1 MQPVT
6 HRAGWVM
13 VDPWTLI
20 PDGYVAT
27 AADRILAVGHSGQGR
42 AFMDAGEII
51 DHGPGL
57 LMPCLVNAHAHM
69 ELCALA
75 DKTVLDRGFLEW
87 VESVIAL
94 REKITDADLIPA
106 ARDGYRRS
114 LAEGVRVLGDIST
127 SGITESLFS
136 ELPVL
141 GAWFRECLGSA
152 AEDLSCQHIEP
163 AKIVSLAGHAPHTT
177 GPELL
182 VHLKDVTRQH
192 RMPFAIHLAE
202 SAEEM
207 EFIATGKGP
216 WAELLQARGIDFSAC
231 RFSQQT
237 AVAYADTLGLL
248 DDRTLAVHLVRADQ
262 NDIRMLAKRKVKVCL
277 CLQSNMRL
285 HGRLP
290 NLPAMLNAGIKPC
303 LGTDSPASNPD
314 ASLWA
319 EIAFSA
325 KSFPDIAPS
334 DMLAMVTCNGAAAL
348 GLGDVLGSL
357 RPGFIAGLIY
367 VPIHATNLAEVMEVL
382 VHDRPDVVPV
392 GST

>member
-1 MQPVT
+1 MI
-6 HRAGWVM
+6 
-13 VDPWTLI
+13 DPWTLI
-20 PDGYVAT
+20 PNGYVTTAT
-27 AADRILAVGHSGQGR
+27 DFILEVGHSGQGR
-42 AFMDAGEII
+42 ADMDAGEII

-94 REKITDADLIPA
+94 REKIADADLLPA
-106 ARDGYRRS
+106 ARNGYRRS

-127 SGITESLFS
+127 SSITESLFR

-141 GAWFRECLGSA
+141 GIWFRECLGSA
-152 AEDLSCQHIEP
+152 AEDLSCQGIEP
-163 AKIVSLAGHAPHTT
+163 AKAVSLAGHAPHTT
-177 GPELL
+177 GPDLL
-182 VHLKDVTRQH
+182 VRLKEVTRQH

-207 EFIATGKGP
+207 EFIATGKGL
-216 WAELLQARGIDFSAC
+216 WAELLQARGVDFSSW
-231 RFSQQT
+231 RFSQQA

-248 DDRTLAVHLVRADQ
+248 DDRTLAVHLVHADQ
-262 NDIRMLAKRKVKVCL
+262 DDIRLLAKRNVNVCV
-277 CLQSNMRL
+277 CPKSNMRL

-314 ASLWA
+314 ASLWT
-319 EIAFSA
+319 EMAFLA
-325 KSFPDIAPS
+325 KSFSDIAPS
-334 DMLAMVTCNGAAAL
+334 EMLAMATCNGAAAL
-348 GLGDVLGSL
+348 GLGELLGRL

-367 VPIHATNLAEVMEVL
+367 VPIHATNPAEVMAAL
-382 VHDRPDVVPV
+382 VHDRPPPDLI
-392 GST
+392 SSI

>member
-1 MQPVT
+1 
-6 HRAGWVM
+6 M

-20 PDGYVAT
+20 PNGYVAT
-27 AADRILAVGHSGQGR
+27 AADRILEVGHSGQGR
-42 AFMDAGEII
+42 ADMDAGEII

-75 DKTVLDRGFLEW
+75 DKTVLDRGFLGW

-94 REKITDADLIPA
+94 REKISDADLIPA
-106 ARDGYRRS
+106 ARNGYRRS

-127 SGITESLFS
+127 SGITESLFR

-141 GAWFRECLGSA
+141 GVWFREYLGSA
-152 AEDLSCQHIEP
+152 TENLSCQRIEP

-177 GPELL
+177 DPDLL
-182 VHLKDVTRQH
+182 VRLKDVTRQH

-216 WAELLQARGIDFSAC
+216 WAELLQARGVDFSSW
-231 RFSQQT
+231 RFSQQS

-248 DDRTLAVHLVRADQ
+248 DDLTLAVHLVQADQ
-262 NDIRMLAKRKVKVCL
+262 DDIRMLAKQKVKVCL
-277 CLQSNMRL
+277 CPQSNMRL

-314 ASLWA
+314 ASLWD
-319 EIAFSA
+319 EMTFLA
-325 KSFPDIAPS
+325 KSFPGIAPPEV
-334 DMLAMVTCNGAAAL
+334 LAVATCNGASAL
-348 GLGDVLGSL
+348 GLGEVLSRL

-367 VPIHATNLAEVMEVL
+367 VPIHATTPAEVMEAL
-382 VHDRPDVVPV
+382 VHDQPDVMPV
-392 GST
+392 